1 MATNKILIAQAIA
14 LTLAASIELPEGT
27 DKLNN
32 AQLAELVKGMKKD
45 HPDAA
50 AKVEENE
57 RIAAEEL
64 AALAKKK
71 AEEGTPPYCIADGKS
86 LTTKRGL
93 LGPGRE
99 IKAEDLAGG
108 DKALKAF
115 VKSKHVT
122 KA

>member
-1 MATNKILIAQAIA
+1 MATNKVLIAQAIA
-14 LTLAASIELPEGT
+14 ICLAAGIDLPEGA
-27 DKLNN
+27 DELNN
-32 AQLAELVKGMKKD
+32 AQLAKLVKDMKKD

-50 AKVEENE
+50 AKVEDDE

-64 AALAKKK
+64 AELAKKK
-71 AEEGTPPYCIADGKS
+71 AEKVTPPYCIADGKS

>member
-1 MATNKILIAQAIA
+1 MAKNKVLIIQAAA
-14 LTLAASIELPEGT
+14 LALAAGVTLEKGT
-27 DKLNN
+27 DGLNN
-32 AQLAELVKGMKKD
+32 AQLVKLVKDMKAE

-50 AKVEENE
+50 AKVEEAE

-64 AALAKKK
+64 ATLKAAKKEK
-71 AEEGTPPYCIADGKS
+71 KIPPFYIADGKA

-108 DKALKAF
+108 DTALKAF
-115 VKSKHVT
+115 VKTKHVI
-122 KA
+122 KS